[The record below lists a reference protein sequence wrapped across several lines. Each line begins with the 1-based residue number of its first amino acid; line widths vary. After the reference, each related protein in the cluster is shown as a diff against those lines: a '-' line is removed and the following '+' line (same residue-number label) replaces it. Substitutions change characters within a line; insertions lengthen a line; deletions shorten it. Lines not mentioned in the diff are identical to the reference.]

1 MIMSRKYV
9 DTASSER
16 GAALVSTLLIMAL
29 LVVMALGISLT
40 SVSELG
46 VSSAYTSQTR
56 AFEAAE
62 AGLNH
67 AASLVANFQPSTSD
81 TAPAPMTQLLA
92 LRGATFPA
100 NLFPNGVFDPK
111 WLATFAAANP
121 TDARG
126 TYFYNTFADNGHFA
140 DNPGGFTT
148 GSVAIPA
155 TGLALNDA
163 NGNATGATYRVA
175 VIDDEA
181 LNDNATPPNP
191 SVPNFNPPA
200 VVSLAGWHEDGDP
213 TVDQDKRIVAYSTG
227 TYANTSVTL
236 EGWVGFVP
244 YPALLSNGDIAAG
257 GNSSIDGTYGSVHS
271 NSNLTVSGSAY
282 IAQSAT
288 ASGTYTGPASGSGS
302 GGGSG
307 VGGFSGGGQPPI
319 YMPKFVTEDPD
330 PQIQNYLLKYTDI
343 LLVDAGFA
351 TGADVN
357 NPPTATDAATLR
369 LQNLATS
376 VGVDYGALRN
386 ELIDPT
392 QNQAVT
398 INRSTSP
405 ATVKNMQNLTI
416 NGNPGQ
422 ISDTGWSNSSGNWS
436 LNNPPAANIIPS
448 STASQVTPANNNA
461 YTFYVVGVDNAS
473 SGTANGGN
481 VKVTGNVGSSVTGGV
496 EITVFA
502 TGSITIGGTPNMQ
515 AHLKASTPE
524 LPPYDKPSILFV
536 MIEDLKCN
544 GDLDI
549 ASRFNGIIYLGE
561 QFNLSGNGK
570 FNGQVLG
577 KNNTDMSG
585 SPVSSNQI
593 WGHFDL
599 TLNTGGMIGTV
610 KIISWRQIKE

>member
-1 MIMSRKYV
+1 MIMSRKHV
-9 DTASSER
+9 DTATSER

-40 SVSELG
+40 SISELG
-46 VSSAYTSQTR
+46 VSSAYSSQTR
-56 AFEAAE
+56 AFQAAE

-67 AASLVANFQPSTSD
+67 AASLISNFQVDTSD
-81 TAPAPMTQLLA
+81 AAPAPMTQLLA

-100 NLFPNGVFDPK
+100 SFFPNGVFDPK
-111 WLATFAAANP
+111 WLATFAATNP
-121 TDARG
+121 TDPRS
-126 TYFYNTFADNGHFA
+126 TYFYNTFSDSTKFV
-140 DNPGGFTT
+140 T
-148 GSVAIPA
+148 GCVPIPA
-155 TGLALNDA
+155 AGLPLNDA
-163 NGNATGATYRVA
+163 NGNPTGARYQVA

-181 LNDNATPPNP
+181 TNDNATPPNP
-191 SVPNFNPPA
+191 AVPNFNPPTPTG
-200 VVSLAGWHEDGDP
+200 LAGWHEDGDP
-213 TVDQDKRIVAYSTG
+213 TVDQDKRVVVYATG

-271 NSNLTVSGSAY
+271 NSSLTVSGSAY

-319 YMPKFVTEDPD
+319 YLPKFVTDDPD

-343 LLVDAGFA
+343 LLIDAGFA

-357 NPPTATDAATLR
+357 NPPTATDPATTGLLR
-369 LQNLATS
+369 LATS

-386 ELIDPT
+386 ELVDPT
-392 QNQAVT
+392 QSQAVT
-398 INRSTSP
+398 INRTTSP
-405 ATVKNMQNLTI
+405 PTVKNMQNLTI

-422 ISDTGWSNSSGNWS
+422 LSDTGWSNGGGSNWS
-436 LNNPPAANIIPS
+436 LDNPPAANIIPS
-448 STASQVTPANNNA
+448 STPSQVSPANNNA

-473 SGTANGGN
+473 SSTANGGN
-481 VKVTGNVGSSVTGGV
+481 VKVTGNVGSGVTGGI

-524 LPPYDKPSILFV
+524 LPPYDKPSILFA
-536 MIEDLKCN
+536 MTEDLKCN

>member
-40 SVSELG
+40 SISELG
-46 VSSAYTSQTR
+46 VSSTYTSQTR

-67 AASLVANFQPSTSD
+67 AASLISNFQVDTSD

-92 LRGATFPA
+92 LRGATFPT
-100 NLFPNGVFDPK
+100 NLFPTGVFDPK
-111 WLATFAAANP
+111 WLANFAAANP
-121 TDARG
+121 TDPRG
-126 TYFYNTFADNGHFA
+126 TYFYNTFADSTKFVSGC
-140 DNPGGFTT
+140 
-148 GSVAIPA
+148 VAIPA
-155 TGLALNDA
+155 AGLALNDV
-163 NGNATGATYRVA
+163 NGNPTGASYRVA

-191 SVPNFNPPA
+191 AVPNFNPPTP
-200 VVSLAGWHEDGDP
+200 VSLAGWHEDGDP
-213 TVDQDKRIVAYSTG
+213 TVDQDKRVVVYSTG
-227 TYANTSVTL
+227 TYANTTVTL

-288 ASGTYTGPASGSGS
+288 ASGTYTGPASGSGG

-319 YMPKFVTEDPD
+319 YMPKFVTDDPD

-343 LLVDAGFA
+343 LLIDAGFA

-357 NPPTATDAATLR
+357 NPPTATDAATLS
-369 LQNLATS
+369 LKGLATS

-392 QNQAVT
+392 QSQAVT
-398 INRSTSP
+398 INRTTSP
-405 ATVKNMQNLTI
+405 PTVKNMQNLTI

-422 ISDTGWSNSSGNWS
+422 LSDTGWSNSGGGNWS
-436 LNNPPAANIIPS
+436 LDNSPAANIIPS
-448 STASQVTPANNNA
+448 SARSQVSPANNNA
-461 YTFYVVGVDNAS
+461 YTFYVVGVDNAT
-473 SGTANGGN
+473 SGTASGGN
-481 VKVTGNVGSSVTGGV
+481 VKVTGNVGSSVPGGI

-536 MIEDLKCN
+536 MVEDLKCN

-585 SPVSSNQI
+585 SPVNSNQI

>member
-1 MIMSRKYV
+1 MIMSRKYF
-9 DTASSER
+9 DAESSER

-40 SVSELG
+40 SISELG
-46 VSSAYTSQTR
+46 VSSTYASQTR

-67 AASLVANFQPSTSD
+67 AASLISNFQVDTSD
-81 TAPAPMTQLLA
+81 AAPAPMTQLLA
-92 LRGATFPA
+92 LRGATFPTS
-100 NLFPNGVFDPK
+100 LFPNGVFDPK
-111 WLATFAAANP
+111 WLANFAKTNP
-121 TDARG
+121 TDPRG
-126 TYFYNTFADNGHFA
+126 TYFYNTFSNSTKFVSGCV
-140 DNPGGFTT
+140 T
-148 GSVAIPA
+148 IPA
-155 TGLALNDA
+155 AGLALNDA
-163 NGNATGATYRVA
+163 NGNPTGARYQVA

-181 LNDNATPPNP
+181 TNDNATPPNP
-191 SVPNFNPPA
+191 AVPNFNPPTPTG
-200 VVSLAGWHEDGDP
+200 LAGWHEDGDP
-213 TVDQDKRIVAYSTG
+213 TVDQDKRVVVYSTG

-282 IAQSAT
+282 VAQSAT

-302 GGGSG
+302 GGTSG

-319 YMPKFVTEDPD
+319 YMPKFVTDDPD

-343 LLVDAGFA
+343 LLIDSGFA

-369 LQNLATS
+369 LKALATS

-392 QNQAVT
+392 QSQAVT
-398 INRSTSP
+398 INRTTSP

-422 ISDTGWSNSSGNWS
+422 LSDTGWSNSSGNWS
-436 LNNPPAANIIPS
+436 LDNIPAANIVPS
-448 STASQVTPANNNA
+448 STPSQVSPANNNA

-473 SGTANGGN
+473 SNTANGGN
-481 VKVTGNVGSSVTGGV
+481 VKITGNVGSSAPGGI
-496 EITVFA
+496 ETTVFA

-536 MIEDLKCN
+536 MTEDLKCN

-577 KNNTDMSG
+577 KNNNDMSS
-585 SPVSSNQI
+585 SPVNSNQI